1 MIPGGPDIP
10 DIQESTKR
18 RPISVLTATLVS
30 GMVAW
35 TSLPI
40 PDGSKLAKP
49 TEGSIVVVPIRLTKQ
64 TDPQREA
71 TGNVPA
77 CDMIERAAQANP
89 AAIVLDIDGGGASAD
104 ELEKL
109 GSCIVKVQE
118 QGQRV
123 VAWPDH
129 VQGTAVEITLACREI
144 ACRPDTL
151 IGTPASS
158 TNSRT
163 PTEPSAQL
171 ASRIAK
177 VTGRS
182 DCIAKAL
189 REPRAELWWSP
200 AGGFRATRGEG
211 PDWRQLDDGSGI
223 RPLSSSDLERY
234 RLRTG
239 MAASRSELW
248 SALSS
253 KAAAKLTRDTPL
265 VVMEPSQAPPPR
277 QPPAQTKTEPQK
289 PDPEKRA
296 TQDAKRIATF
306 TTQLQSFQ
314 EVLKKASSELED
326 IQRYFPGTYPGG
338 DFRDEATNAWWRR
351 TQAFD
356 QLRPR
361 ATKAVA
367 NCVRTL
373 PSLPDPRP
381 VEADAA
387 QWKKLQDVFTAM
399 RKDLKAAGKNLSTE
413 AHWSEFGTRSA
424 LETLKNCEE
433 FVSALLK

>member
-1 MIPGGPDIP
+1 MIPGGP

-18 RPISVLTATLVS
+18 RPISVLTAMLVS

-40 PDGSKLAKP
+40 PDGSKSVKP
-49 TEGSIVVVPIRLTKQ
+49 VEGAIVVVPIRLTKQ

-89 AAIVLDIDGGGASAD
+89 AAIVLDIDGGGANAD

-109 GSCIVKVQE
+109 GACIVKVQE

-182 DCIAKAL
+182 ECIAKAL

-200 AGGFRATRGEG
+200 TGGFGATRGEG
-211 PDWRQLDDGSGI
+211 PDWRQVDDSSGI
-223 RPLSSSDLERY
+223 RPFSSTDLERY

-239 MAASRSELW
+239 TAASRSELW
-248 SALSS
+248 SALSN
-253 KAAAKLTRDTPL
+253 KTAAKVTRDTPV
-265 VVMEPSQAPPPR
+265 VVMEPSQEPPPR
-277 QPPAQTKTEPQK
+277 QPPEQPKAEPQK
-289 PDPEKRA
+289 QDPEKRA
-296 TQDAKRIATF
+296 AQDAKRIATF

-314 EVLKKASSELED
+314 EALQEASTELKD
-326 IQRYFPGTYPGG
+326 IQKSFPGTYPGG
-338 DFRDEATNAWWRR
+338 DFRDEATVAYFKRKRN
-351 TQAFD
+351 FD
-356 QLRPR
+356 QLQPR

-367 NCVRTL
+367 NCVRIL
-373 PSLPDPRP
+373 PALPDPRP
-381 VEADAA
+381 ARADAA
-387 QWKKLQDVFTAM
+387 QWKMLQDDFAAM
-399 RKDLKAAGKNLSTE
+399 RKELKAAGKDLSTDS
-413 AHWSEFGTRSA
+413 HWREFGTRSA
-424 LETLKNCEE
+424 LKTLQNWDE